1 MKIFFSYM
9 SDDQIE
15 YRVEQI
21 VDFLEFQEDVERVYY
36 WQRDTAG
43 GQKFDDYM
51 RSSINESDIVI
62 VLFTE
67 NTRDSIPVIQE
78 IGMAKAF
85 EKKILPVFVDIEDVC
100 ANVQISRG
108 VCYTND
114 FRAFCADLYFK
125 ITKKKARF
133 KEKNPLMELRKN
145 LHDQFEF
152 NKLSYVE
159 PEFRA
164 CSKSSCQDEEF
175 GVENPLISYRIFNF
189 ILFDPL
195 NRGILNIVSAL
206 PSSGKSVLLASLK
219 YDILHREQL
228 ANYIP
233 YLIVAKDIDGSL
245 EFIDAL
251 YENILPETERR
262 YVSNLLENIKS
273 GKGILLIDGLNASK
287 DPKSLLK
294 NLYDFAHSCD
304 ARIIITCLPVIHE
317 YIDNLS
323 LDKERYNI
331 FELNTF
337 KPSSLFEWIVLNKN
351 NFDQTRYFQAK
362 QIYIALSKIVKEKE
376 EKGKKVL
383 LPILMQNFSFE
394 DKN

>member
-1 MKIFFSYM
+1 
-9 SDDQIE
+9 
-15 YRVEQI
+15 
-21 VDFLEFQEDVERVYY
+21 
-36 WQRDTAG
+36 
-43 GQKFDDYM
+43 
-51 RSSINESDIVI
+51 
-62 VLFTE
+62 
-67 NTRDSIPVIQE
+67 
-78 IGMAKAF
+78 
-85 EKKILPVFVDIEDVC
+85 
-100 ANVQISRG
+100 
-108 VCYTND
+108 
-114 FRAFCADLYFK
+114 
-125 ITKKKARF
+125 
-133 KEKNPLMELRKN
+133 
-145 LHDQFEF
+145 
-152 NKLSYVE
+152 
-159 PEFRA
+159 
-164 CSKSSCQDEEF
+164 
-175 GVENPLISYRIFNF
+175 
-189 ILFDPL
+189 LFDPL

-233 YLIVAKDIDGSL
+233 YLIVAKDIDGGL
-245 EFIDAL
+245 EFLDAL

-294 NLYDFAHSCD
+294 KLYDFAHSCD

-323 LDKERYNI
+323 LDEERYNI

-362 QIYIALSKIVKEKE
+362 QIYFELSKIVKEKE

>member
-15 YRVEQI
+15 FRVEQI
-21 VDFLEFQEDVERVYY
+21 VDFLEYQEDIERVYY

-51 RSSINESDIVI
+51 RSSINASDLVI

-85 EKKILPVFVDIEDVC
+85 QKKILPIFVDIEDVC
-100 ANVQISRG
+100 ANIQISRG

-114 FRAFCADLYFK
+114 FRAFCKDLYFK
-125 ITKKKARF
+125 IAKKEARF
-133 KEKNPLMELRKN
+133 QEKNPLMELRKSM
-145 LHDQFEF
+145 HDIFEF
-152 NKLSYVE
+152 NKLNYVE

-164 CSKSSCQDEEF
+164 CSKSRCQDEDS
-175 GVENPLISYRIFNF
+175 GIENPLISYRIFNF

-195 NRGILNIVSAL
+195 NRGVLNIVSAS
-206 PSSGKSVLLASLK
+206 PSSGKSMLLASLK

-233 YLIVAKDIDGSL
+233 YLIVARNIDFSKEIL
-245 EFIDAL
+245 DEL
-251 YENILPETERR
+251 YSNILPDTNGR
-262 YVSNLLENIKS
+262 YISNLLENIKS
-273 GKGILLIDGLNASK
+273 GRGILFVDGLNGNS
-287 DPKSLLK
+287 DPKGLLK
-294 NLYDFAHSCD
+294 KLYEFSHLHN
-304 ARIIITCLPVIHE
+304 ARIIITCVPVIHE
-317 YIDNLS
+317 YINDL
-323 LDKERYNI
+323 LLEDDRYNLY
-331 FELNTF
+331 ELNTF

-351 NFDQTRYFQAK
+351 SFDQTRHFQAK
-362 QIYIALSKIVKEKE
+362 QIYFILSKIIQEKEK
-376 EKGKKVL
+376 KGKKVL
-383 LPILMQNFSFE
+383 LPILMQNFST
-394 DKN
+394 